1 MIIGAAAGSTVGGIK
16 LIRAITLV
24 KGIEYRIQGVFYPEQ
39 AIFDSVDRDLLVTPN
54 EVSCISSSPIVGT
67 NGTATTTF
75 TIAEGC
81 EPVELTL
88 ASYLKV
94 GLDDLG
100 SDPKAS

>member
-1 MIIGAAAGSTVGGIK
+1 
-16 LIRAITLV
+16 
-24 KGIEYRIQGVFYPEQ
+24 
-39 AIFDSVDRDLLVTPN
+39 VDRDLLVTPN
-54 EVSCISSSPIVGT
+54 EVSCISSSPIVGR
-67 NGTATTTF
+67 NRTATTTF